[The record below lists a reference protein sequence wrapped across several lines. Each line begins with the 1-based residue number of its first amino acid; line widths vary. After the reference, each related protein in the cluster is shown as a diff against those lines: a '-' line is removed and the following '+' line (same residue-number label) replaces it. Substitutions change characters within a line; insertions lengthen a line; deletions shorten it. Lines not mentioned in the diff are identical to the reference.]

1 MPTPGN
7 NNKNAPKTATFHQ
20 GTQKVW
26 CIGGSRVA
34 CHRAPKLQ
42 PILGFGGG
50 QFGFVAAPEGQ
61 DFACKKRRSVSV
73 VQVFRAIVWIM
84 VYIKYIYIYMHVYT
98 QYSKPFLFLHFV
110 AGVKF
115 LASGYFF
122 LWVKP
127 TTFWKNKMGP
137 LWILCWNEQNEAF
150 PKHWAPMSTVS
161 SPGHRCCPALA
172 TTWTPFFLKKQPTCC
187 KRLRWHSKQAV
198 PEQFRSTV
206 NANARVRLCVH
217 AAAKHS
223 TNTNASLV

>member
-84 VYIKYIYIYMHVYT
+84 VYIKYIYIYMHVFT
-98 QYSKPFLFLHFV
+98 QYSKPFLFFALCSRSQV
-110 AGVKF
+110 SCLRKF
-115 LASGYFF
+115 LPVGQANH
-122 LWVKP
+122 V
-127 TTFWKNKMGP
+127 
-137 LWILCWNEQNEAF
+137 
-150 PKHWAPMSTVS
+150 
-161 SPGHRCCPALA
+161 
-172 TTWTPFFLKKQPTCC
+172 LKK
-187 KRLRWHSKQAV
+187 
-198 PEQFRSTV
+198 
-206 NANARVRLCVH
+206 
-217 AAAKHS
+217 
-223 TNTNASLV
+223 

>member
-84 VYIKYIYIYMHVYT
+84 VYIKYIYIYIYACIYT
-98 QYSKPFLFLHFV
+98 VQ
-110 AGVKF
+110 
-115 LASGYFF
+115 
-122 LWVKP
+122 
-127 TTFWKNKMGP
+127 
-137 LWILCWNEQNEAF
+137 
-150 PKHWAPMSTVS
+150 
-161 SPGHRCCPALA
+161 
-172 TTWTPFFLKKQPTCC
+172 
-187 KRLRWHSKQAV
+187 
-198 PEQFRSTV
+198 
-206 NANARVRLCVH
+206 
-217 AAAKHS
+217 
-223 TNTNASLV
+223 